1 MKENEFTNIDLEN
14 SILSSMKRSADLEKK
29 VSLQIIDE
37 TEDIYDAWIAT
48 ATIFVAMSHTI
59 EADQDPVI
67 LHHLIDVMLHITN
80 LALSQK

>member
-37 TEDIYDAWIAT
+37 TEDIYDA
-48 ATIFVAMSHTI
+48 
-59 EADQDPVI
+59 
-67 LHHLIDVMLHITN
+67 
-80 LALSQK
+80 